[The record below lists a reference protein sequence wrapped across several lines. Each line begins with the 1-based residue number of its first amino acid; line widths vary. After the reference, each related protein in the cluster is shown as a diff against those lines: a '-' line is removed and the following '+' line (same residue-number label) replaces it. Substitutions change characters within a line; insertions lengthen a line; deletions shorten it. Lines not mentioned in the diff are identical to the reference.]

1 MIARRSVLLGA
12 AALSAA
18 VLAGPAAMAQLR
30 VDITSGV
37 VQPVPI
43 AVSPFAGSSA
53 AEQSLGAEIAQVV
66 TDDLQSSGLFD
77 VIDRR
82 AYIQSPE
89 ALRQTPSFADWR
101 QINAQALVAGTVARR
116 RAA

>member
-1 MIARRSVLLGA
+1 MAQHHLQLRSIADDRMSSTVLQRRRVLGGA
-12 AALSAA
+12 AALTAA

-43 AVSPFAGSSA
+43 AVSPFTGDSPA
-53 AEQSLGAEIAQVV
+53 AQATGAEIAQVV
-66 TDDLQSSGLFD
+66 TNDLQSSGLFQ

-82 AYIQSPE
+82 AYIQTPE
-89 ALRQTPSFADWR
+89 ELRQPP
-101 QINAQALVAGTVARR
+101 
-116 RAA
+116 